1 MPSNS
6 RAFVPHGLSMVWHVR
21 FWLLLFERHR
31 KHLVFDY
38 LGLRARFCLQLNSTR
53 GIKVLCHLPDGLAS
67 IASHRT
73 VRICASVG
81 SNV

>member
-1 MPSNS
+1 M
-6 RAFVPHGLSMVWHVR
+6 AVR

-53 GIKVLCHLPDGLAS
+53 GIKVLCH
-67 IASHRT
+67 R
-73 VRICASVG
+73 
-81 SNV
+81 